1 MESSKIV
8 QVAQDINFIQKK
20 RDRESPKNLEIS
32 SFPTKEEEI
41 ENLKKAEQYWN
52 KINSENIKEK
62 LTKDKKF
69 IFGNFTIYY
78 YKRYLDSLKE
88 KEVNLAVFNPD
99 WFKKKK
105 CLDIGCNVGTLTL
118 LVALNFSPSYIEGV
132 DIDYRLVSS
141 AIKTSNEILKNQIFN
156 DIIQKSEKNEK
167 EKLKPNSLDSFIIK
181 SENEKQTNELINQ
194 IKNLPKSFQLNLKN
208 DYSISKAQ
216 NAITN
221 KSNVLVKNQVFF
233 KQENYVGELKSDIE
247 AGNLFDTI
255 ICLNTS
261 KWIHLN
267 YGDIGIKVLF
277 NNVYQQLKK
286 GGIFLFE
293 PQNFDSYKKKIKL
306 SKEIHA
312 NYNNIKFFPN
322 TFIDYLQK
330 VYNFKLLRTVLSPSN
345 SKKVY
350 YRVIYVL
357 SKE

>member
-1 MESSKIV
+1 MESSKIA
-8 QVAQDINFIQKK
+8 QLAQDINFIQKK
-20 RDRESPKNLEIS
+20 RDRESPKKVETS
-32 SFPTKEEEI
+32 SFPTKEEEF
-41 ENLKKAEQYWN
+41 ENLKKSEQYWN
-52 KINSENIKEK
+52 KINGENIKEI

-88 KEVNLAVFNPD
+88 KEVNLALFNPD
-99 WFKKKK
+99 WFKKKR

-118 LVALNFSPSYIEGV
+118 LVALNFSPSYIEGI
-132 DIDYRLVSS
+132 DIDYRLVAS

-167 EKLKPNSLDSFIIK
+167 EKPNSLDSFIIK
-181 SENEKQTNELINQ
+181 SESEKQTNELINQ
-194 IKNLPKSFQLNLKN
+194 IKSLPKSFQLNLKN
-208 DYSISKAQ
+208 DYSISKTQ
-216 NAITN
+216 NAMSN
-221 KSNVLVKNQVFF
+221 KSNNLVKNQVFF
-233 KQENYVGELKSDIE
+233 KQENYVGELKTDIE
-247 AGNLFDTI
+247 ADNLFDTI

-267 YGDIGIKVLF
+267 YGDIGMKVLF
-277 NNVYQQLKK
+277 NNVYQQLRK

-293 PQNFDSYKKKIKL
+293 PQNFDSYKKRIKL

-312 NYNNIKFFPN
+312 NYNNIKFLPN
-322 TFIDYLQK
+322 TFIDYLQS
-330 VYNFKLLRTVLSPSN
+330 VYNFKLLKTVLSPSN
-345 SKKVY
+345 SKKVF